1 MELKTKYQYT
11 YFIYPFVIKENK
23 YQKYMLRLIKDQNF
37 ELKEFDKHK
46 DEGIYKY
53 FLPKMNNFL
62 FSDFSLNKEKIEN
75 LKDLPEDTASAIL
88 SKYPCAMF
96 EYTLKRD
103 VQGKTDKNGIF
114 FKIQKIELICFNTGI
129 CFLLLKANI
138 EESDSFAD
146 VLNFNYKFRN
156 INNEEGL
163 SSNYEKIYLQ
173 GDMFSD
179 SSKLTEFI
187 ENITGSRFEIMKLDI
202 DKNTFFTYSYVC
214 IDQQAWNEQKS
225 FDDIKFNFVKFANF
239 LSADNSTDYEN
250 KDCES
255 FSQWKYAR
263 FGFSK
268 QGVTLFTSDANM
280 NNYTILPDLFE
291 KEYLYTY
298 ICNLY
303 KKIYLKKIDVE
314 LRIEDKVK
322 KARKKFINFNK
333 EIWSQEITED
343 DVGACL
349 NYEMSKSLE
358 LDKLYDEIKD
368 KYDVLYKAYNVEK
381 NNKLAIT
388 ILIVMILLLIFSIL
402 NWVSLGTDSKIPPI
416 KISINCRR

>member
-37 ELKEFDKHK
+37 ELKVFDKHK
-46 DEGIYKY
+46 DESIYKY
-53 FLPKMNNFL
+53 FLPKMNYFL

-88 SKYPCAMF
+88 SKYPCTMF

-129 CFLLLKANI
+129 CFLLLKTNI

-173 GDMFSD
+173 GDMFAN

-239 LSADNSTDYEN
+239 LSADNVAEYEN

>member
-37 ELKEFDKHK
+37 ELKIFDKHK

-88 SKYPCAMF
+88 SKYPCTMF

-129 CFLLLKANI
+129 CFLLLKTNI

-173 GDMFSD
+173 GDMFAN

-202 DKNTFFTYSYVC
+202 DKNTFFFYFYVC

-239 LSADNSTDYEN
+239 LSADNVAEYEN

-303 KKIYLKKIDVE
+303 KKNYLKKIDVE

-322 KARKKFINFNK
+322 KARKKFISFNK

>member
-37 ELKEFDKHK
+37 ELKIFDKHK

-88 SKYPCAMF
+88 SKYPCTMF

-129 CFLLLKANI
+129 CFLLLKTNI

-173 GDMFSD
+173 GDMFAN

-239 LSADNSTDYEN
+239 LSADNVAEYEN

-322 KARKKFINFNK
+322 KSRKKFINFNK

>member
-37 ELKEFDKHK
+37 ELKVFDKHK
-46 DEGIYKY
+46 DESIYKY

-62 FSDFSLNKEKIEN
+62 FSDFSLNKEKIES

-88 SKYPCAMF
+88 SKYPCTMF
-96 EYTLKRD
+96 EYILKKD

-129 CFLLLKANI
+129 CFLLLKTNI

-239 LSADNSTDYEN
+239 LSADNVAEYEN

-268 QGVTLFTSDANM
+268 QGVTLFTSEANM